1 MNKKIVI
8 KLPGRPQK
16 SVLMYKAKLLDN
28 PQAID
33 KVRFPAK
40 NIKKDL
46 LERAMEIS
54 LNISNKEILPDHF
67 DN

>member
-1 MNKKIVI
+1 MVKTKPI
-8 KLPGRPQK
+8 
-16 SVLMYKAKLLDN
+16 DN

>member
-1 MNKKIVI
+1 MVI

-16 SVLMYKAKLLDN
+16 SVLIYKAKLLES

-33 KVRFPAK
+33 KVRLPAK
-40 NIKKDL
+40 KIKKDL

>member
-1 MNKKIVI
+1 
-8 KLPGRPQK
+8 
-16 SVLMYKAKLLDN
+16 MYKAKLLDS

-54 LNISNKEILPDHF
+54 LNISNKEIPPDHF